1 MISTRLKRL
10 TQAGDTIVE
19 VLVVVAIVTLVL
31 GGAYAS
37 ARRSFITTVQTQERG
52 EAVKYLEA
60 QLEGVKALSDLANS
74 PIYQSG
80 LGTFCADM
88 GSITNGTCTKGVD
101 NRYTVSVQRS
111 ESNVGGRIVYT
122 YTALAV
128 WDRAGGGQQE
138 NVRMTYRVH
147 PKL

>member
-1 MISTRLKRL
+1 MISSKLKRL

-19 VLVVVAIVTLVL
+19 VLVVVAIVSLVL

-37 ARRSFITTVQTQERG
+37 ARRSFISTVQTQERG
-52 EAVKYLEA
+52 EAVKHLEA
-60 QLEGVKALSDLANS
+60 QLEGVKAVSDLPNS

-80 LGTFCADM
+80 LGTFCAAA
-88 GSITNGTCTKGVD
+88 GSITNGSCTRGID
-101 NRYTVSVQRS
+101 NRYTISIQRS
-111 ESNVGGRIVYT
+111 DSNVGGRTVYT
-122 YTALAV
+122 FQARAV

-138 NVRMTYRVH
+138 VVTMSYRVH

>member
-1 MISTRLKRL
+1 MISNRLKRL
-10 TQAGDTIVE
+10 TQTGDTIVE

-52 EAVKYLEA
+52 EAVKHLEA

-80 LGTFCADM
+80 LGTFCANM
-88 GSITNGTCTKGVD
+88 GTITNGTCTRGVD
-101 NRYTVSVQRS
+101 NRYTISIQRS
-111 ESNVGGRIVYT
+111 DSNVGGRTVYT
-122 YTALAV
+122 FRAQAV

-138 NVRMTYRVH
+138 NVSMSYRVH